1 MLRNDGSGV
10 HSSASGQE
18 KVSGALVNTV
28 MNTYFT
34 KKNYREFLD

>member
-10 HSSASGQE
+10 YSSGSGQE
-18 KVSGALVNTV
+18 KVSGALVN
-28 MNTYFT
+28 MAINMYLT